1 MARLIWKHSHVTG
14 RRGLHPEFQ
23 IFPLH
28 HPSRRDRLAEFP
40 LAPLASTFFHEL
52 AVCRPPSRRELS
64 RPLRLPRRTHK
75 HIFTESFE
83 LLACAPVHPAIVR
96 PLSRQRLHT
105 RCPRSNIYVCFG

>member
-23 IFPLH
+23 IFPVH

-52 AVCRPPSRRELS
+52 AVCRRPPCRRGLS
-64 RPLRLPRRTHK
+64 RPLGLRLRTHN
-75 HIFTESFE
+75 HLFAESFVF
-83 LLACAPVHPAIVR
+83 LACPLVHHLLFLPSL
-96 PLSRQRLHT
+96 LS
-105 RCPRSNIYVCFG
+105 